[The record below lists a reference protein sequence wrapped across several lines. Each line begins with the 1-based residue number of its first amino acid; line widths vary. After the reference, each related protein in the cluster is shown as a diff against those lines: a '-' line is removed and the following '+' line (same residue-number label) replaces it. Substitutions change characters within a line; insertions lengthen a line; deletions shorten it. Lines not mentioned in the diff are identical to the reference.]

1 MRVSMLLDR
10 IEDIICIRSPH
21 LLTEGKTAKFEVIF
35 DEKLSEQRSLHE
47 VNEQRREIFTHRAR
61 VVKKRPKLAVSER
74 G

>member
-1 MRVSMLLDR
+1 MMCGNRF
-10 IEDIICIRSPH
+10 CIRSPC

-47 VNEQRREIFTHRAR
+47 VNEQRREIFHQKA
-61 VVKKRPKLAVSER
+61 PKIS

>member
-1 MRVSMLLDR
+1 MTLSGHLRRALVFCNTR
-10 IEDIICIRSPH
+10 IRSPC

-47 VNEQRREIFTHRAR
+47 VNEQRREIFHQKA
-61 VVKKRPKLAVSER
+61 PKIS